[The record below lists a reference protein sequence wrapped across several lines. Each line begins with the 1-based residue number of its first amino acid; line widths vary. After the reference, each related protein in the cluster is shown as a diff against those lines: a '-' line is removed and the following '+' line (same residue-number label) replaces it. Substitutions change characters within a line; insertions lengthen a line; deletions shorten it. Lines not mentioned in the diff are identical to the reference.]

1 MKKIINVYKCSI
13 FFNREIANIL
23 QDITGFTV
31 ELESHKNGMDII
43 LNYGDSKRIIECCSG
58 MEKMMSSLAIRTALV
73 RVSSLPKSDMLIIDE
88 GFGALDA
95 SNSHVTF
102 L

>member
-1 MKKIINVYKCSI
+1 
-13 FFNREIANIL
+13 
-23 QDITGFTV
+23 
-31 ELESHKNGMDII
+31 
-43 LNYGDSKRIIECCSG
+43 
-58 MEKMMSSLAIRTALV
+58 MSSLAIRTALV

-95 SNSHVTF
+95 SNIEACANLLRSLTKTFRTILIISHIDTVKDVVDNTIEITAKKGHDSHVTF